1 MTVVADALRT
11 VPLFSGMT
19 DRSIDAVLELVRDVS
34 FAPGEPL
41 TEQGAPGDTFLVLLD
56 GTAGVTQ
63 GGRHVRDLGPGDFLG
78 EISLIDGGPRTATV
92 VATSPIRAL
101 AIDHEAFTTLLER
114 HPSVRLEI
122 LMAVTARLRTYADPL
137 A

>member
-1 MTVVADALRT
+1 MTVVADALRG

-19 DRSIDAVLELVRDVS
+19 DRSIQAIRELVRDVA
-34 FAPGEPL
+34 FDAGATL
-41 TEQGAPGDTFLVLLD
+41 TKEGASGDTFLVLLE
-56 GTAGVTQ
+56 GEARVSQ
-63 GGRHVRDLGPGDFLG
+63 RGRHLRDLGPGDFLG

-92 VATSPIRAL
+92 VTTSPVRAL
-101 AIDHEAFTTLLER
+101 AIDHDAFATLLER

-122 LMAVTARLRTYADPL
+122 LMAVTARLRTYGDPL

>member
-1 MTVVADALRT
+1 MTIADALRG
-11 VPLFSGMT
+11 VPLFSGMA
-19 DRSIDAVLELVRDVS
+19 DRSIDAVRELVHEVTFDR
-34 FAPGEPL
+34 GEPL
-41 TEQGAPGDTFLVLLD
+41 TEEGAPGETFLVLLD
-56 GTAGVTQ
+56 GAARVTQ
-63 GGRHVRDLGPGDFLG
+63 GGRHVRDLGAGDFLG

-101 AIDHEAFTTLLER
+101 AIDHDSFSTLLER

-122 LMAVTARLRTYADPL
+122 LMAVTARLRTYGDPL